1 MPGAVIALTPAMH
14 VQVIRADGRSDE
26 WYVALDGVYALSFSG
41 PDAYDR
47 AETCRE
53 ELESILVEPTPAID
67 AVGER

>member
-1 MPGAVIALTPAMH
+1 MVRR
-14 VQVIRADGRSDE
+14 IRADGRSDE

-53 ELESILVEPTPAID
+53 ELESILIDAAPAID